1 MWLLH
6 VYVYNVASQEKL
18 FQVSFV
24 RINMQIK
31 FVNSF
36 ILIILE
42 KII

>member
-6 VYVYNVASQEKL
+6 MYVAASQEKL

-31 FVNSF
+31 LVNSF